1 MFQTLNKSQI
11 FVSLEKSR
19 ILGEDMLELV
29 HISLFNTVHYLK
41 IGSKMFLEVLL
52 SKDRPL
58 RNLSHQQ
65 LNYH

>member
-11 FVSLEKSR
+11 FVSLEKSS